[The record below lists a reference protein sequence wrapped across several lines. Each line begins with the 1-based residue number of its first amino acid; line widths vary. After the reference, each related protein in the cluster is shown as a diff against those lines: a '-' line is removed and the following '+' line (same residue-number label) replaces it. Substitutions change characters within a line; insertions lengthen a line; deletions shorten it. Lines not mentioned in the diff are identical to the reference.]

1 MLSKVL
7 SDSWTQV
14 ILSASHSVRI
24 TDVNLCTAPCFFV
37 VVVCLFLLYIFRISG
52 LQSQEL
58 EISKQDEDL

>member
-1 MLSKVL
+1 MSKVL
-7 SDSWTQV
+7 SDSWTQM

-24 TDVNLCTAPCFFV
+24 TDVNLCTAHCSF
-37 VVVCLFLLYIFRISG
+37 VVVCLFLLYIFRVSG

>member
-1 MLSKVL
+1 M
-7 SDSWTQV
+7 

-24 TDVNLCTAPCFFV
+24 TDVNLCTAHCSF
-37 VVVCLFLLYIFRISG
+37 VVVCLFLLYIFRVSG